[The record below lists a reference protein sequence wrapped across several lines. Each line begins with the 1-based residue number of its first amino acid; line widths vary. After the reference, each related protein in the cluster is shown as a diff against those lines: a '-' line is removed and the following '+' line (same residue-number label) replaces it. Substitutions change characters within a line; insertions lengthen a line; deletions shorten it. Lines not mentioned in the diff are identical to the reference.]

1 MKTKVGL
8 LLCETADKIIKIG
21 NLKSMKCE
29 LYPSL
34 YRKFFTLIFNIRIH
48 NVNDATYLE
57 TFFKKVQVLSTLS
70 LQTVTDANVIYYYLK
85 QILSFQH
92 HVQSSTVVDDA
103 SSSSSSLSSLSELY
117 INLLLLYA
125 RVANKV
131 NPAFPYEQCKQ
142 SINITHIVTTITS
155 FIDAAI
161 AKQHLFLTSPMQFGI
176 HNANAVMCIKRDLLL
191 QSLSVYYKDIFFY
204 NEAFIKLR
212 QLYNIT
218 VIKQSFT
225 NAASNTHLTV
235 YDEKNVNLCYP
246 VTIRNYSSATWFT
259 PKVFFKH
266 DLNFFRSDNFN
277 VTHSY
282 CSCCREYYTK
292 RSKPLLTHS
301 IDVNENNGLLFYDNV
316 VLSDDVDCRFE
327 CDLIGYS
334 VYFGVVVFTSKY
346 FVFASASTTPNAVED
361 EKYLFTSENT
371 EYEVNKCKQL
381 IILYT
386 EIEEVM
392 QRRFLYM
399 NQAVEVF
406 LKNGKSYLFNF
417 LKVDLCERVLTL
429 FKHIKDSSTALMS
442 LSNREITY
450 TLITD
455 PKKHFNDSN
464 IKSKWEQEQLDT
476 FQYLLLINKHAS
488 RSYNDLNQYPI
499 IPWPFILANTNII
512 SKYKITDNTNT
523 PLTTSLDVYP
533 CIRHLEYPITVQF
546 DDKLKVAMDM
556 YNTSFQDNSK
566 YGHHFRLH
574 YSTSAYVIFYL
585 ARMYPYTSLQ
595 IKLQAGKFDSPNRQF
610 NSIDSLLEILFDN
623 FDNRELIPELL
634 TSCEYFYNTN
644 CAAFGRRTS
653 DKLLVNHLMLP
664 SSQFKSPCDF
674 VMTLRWTLNTLLK
687 DRIHK
692 WIDIIFGE
700 KQFAEKGKKD
710 GVFLYPKST
719 YAQKMNLLMKVEK
732 YRNKEYDL
740 TEIASKV
747 MNVKMKVLCFGQ
759 TPLKL
764 FDTAHS
770 RWEKEENNEEKKEDE
785 FSEIERLTSG
795 GIKFTTKVD
804 KNQHVLYFSFTSEK
818 DNVYI
823 VKKKYPSTDNGDN
836 NVNASMYEIEIPS
849 TAQSKKRNNTVIPIQ
864 KMKFFKYYI
873 TSSTHNNVNNNSNS
887 FNNGTSLYNNSHN
900 KNFTYVLLPQ
910 YAMFDL
916 FNGEYFVTCRNNNNQ
931 IIIYQSNTVNT
942 KDTSNVKGYIYKAIT
957 THSFVSVVYQ
967 ITNTTFISGH
977 HNGRIIEW
985 FIDVKHHHHHQHK
998 RKRKD
1003 KGIADVDM
1011 DFIIKRD
1018 ILAHDNAMITAVT
1031 YNNVHNIILTCA
1043 VDGNIH
1049 IRKYYDFELLNV
1061 ITVDKSTDMFNYVH
1075 VSNYDLIYATFINKK
1090 GGNGSYLACY
1100 TLNGIKVAN
1109 LIDNY
1114 VYTSSNANTHCCN
1127 TGNTSNNAKTPITQS
1142 ILDTTDTTTNASTP
1156 SLTPNTSSLSLTAPT
1171 RKLTTQST
1179 TTTATTK
1186 LNIDD
1191 AYIKTRKI
1199 HISIHGRVI
1208 VCIGNEKLYIFNG
1221 ANLSERTRYIPE
1233 DNKTSSN
1240 KKIMNFIYNEE
1251 NNLMYCL
1258 YEDNEITRITNDD
1271 LQNKMLRKSFI
1282 ELYNID
1288 SSKTKESK
1296 SG

>member
-8 LLCETADKIIKIG
+8 LLCETADKIIKTGTI
-21 NLKSMKCE
+21 KSMNCK
-29 LYPSL
+29 LYRSL
-34 YRKFFTLIFNIRIH
+34 YRKFFTFMFNIRIH
-48 NVNDATYLE
+48 NVNDVTYLE
-57 TFFKKVQVLSTLS
+57 TFFKKVQLLSTLS
-70 LQTVTDANVIYYYLK
+70 LQTITDPNVVYYYLK

-92 HVQSSTVVDDA
+92 YVHSSTVGDTP
-103 SSSSSSLSSLSELY
+103 SPLSDQY

-131 NPAFPYEQCKQ
+131 NPAFPYEQCQQ

-176 HNANAVMCIKRDLLL
+176 HDANAVMCIKRDLLL

-212 QLYNIT
+212 QLYNAT
-218 VIKQSFT
+218 VIKQSLA
-225 NAASNTHLTV
+225 NVASNPHLTI

-246 VTIRNYSSATWFT
+246 VTIRNYSSAMWFT

-266 DLNFFRSDNFN
+266 DLNFFRSDNFK

-282 CSCCREYYTK
+282 CGCCGEYYTK
-292 RSKPLLTHS
+292 RNKPLLTHN
-301 IDVNENNGLLFYDNV
+301 IDVNEDNGLLFYDNV
-316 VLSDDVDCRFE
+316 VLSDDVDCKYE
-327 CDLIGYS
+327 CDLIGYR

-346 FVFASASTTPNAVED
+346 FVVRSASTTPNAVDD

-371 EYEVNKCKQL
+371 EYEVNKRKQL
-381 IILYT
+381 VVLYT

-429 FKHIKDSSTALMS
+429 FKLIKESSTQLM
-442 LSNREITY
+442 TF

-455 PKKHFNDSN
+455 PKKHFTDSN

-499 IPWPFILANTNII
+499 IPWPFILANANII
-512 SKYKITDNTNT
+512 SKYKVTNSTNT
-523 PLTTSLDVYP
+523 VITIPPSSNDVYP
-533 CIRHLEYPITVQF
+533 CTRYPEYPITIQF
-546 DDKLKVAMDM
+546 EDKLKSALEM
-556 YNTSFQDNSK
+556 YSTSLQENSK

-610 NSIDSLLEILFDN
+610 NSINSLLEILFDN

-644 CAAFGRRTS
+644 CVAFGRRTS
-653 DKLLVNHLMLP
+653 DKLLVNHLILP
-664 SSQFKSPCDF
+664 SQFKSPCEF

-687 DRIHK
+687 ARVHK

-700 KQFAEKGKKD
+700 KQFAEKGKKE

-732 YRNKEYDL
+732 YRNKEYEL
-740 TEIASKV
+740 NEIASKV
-747 MNVKMKVLCFGQ
+747 MNAKVKVLCFGQ

-764 FDTAHS
+764 FDNAHS
-770 RWEKEENNEEKKEDE
+770 KWEKEENNEEKKEDE

-795 GIKFTTKVD
+795 GIKFTTKVE
-804 KNQHVLYFSFTSEK
+804 KNQRVLYFSFTSEK

-823 VKKKYPSTDNGDN
+823 VKKKYPSIDNDSSSSSN
-836 NVNASMYEIEIPS
+836 TYEIEIPS
-849 TAQSKKRNNTVIPIQ
+849 TAQSKKRNKTVIPIQ
-864 KMKFFKYYI
+864 KMKFFKCYI
-873 TSSTHNNVNNNSNS
+873 TSSTHNNNNNVNNNSNS
-887 FNNGTSLYNNSHN
+887 FNNGTSLCNNSHN

-916 FNGEYFVTCRNNNNQ
+916 FNGEFFVTCRNNNNQ

-942 KDTSNVKGYIYKAIT
+942 KEPDNVRGYIYKEIT

-967 ITNTTFISGH
+967 ITDTTFISGH

-985 FIDVKHHHHHQHK
+985 FIDVKHHHQHKHKYKHK

-1003 KGIADVDM
+1003 KGVADVDM

-1018 ILAHDNAMITAVT
+1018 VLAHDNAMITAVT

-1061 ITVDKSTDMFNYVH
+1061 ISVDKSTDMFNYVH

-1114 VYTSSNANTHCCN
+1114 VYTSSSTNTNTNASTDTN
-1127 TGNTSNNAKTPITQS
+1127 TGNNAKTPVTQTQTQN
-1142 ILDTTDTTTNASTP
+1142 ILDTTT
-1156 SLTPNTSSLSLTAPT
+1156 NTSSLSLTAPT
-1171 RKLTTQST
+1171 RKLTTQS
-1179 TTTATTK
+1179 TTATTK

-1208 VCIGNEKLYIFNG
+1208 VCTGNEKLYIFNS
-1221 ANLSERTRYIPE
+1221 ANLSERTRYTPE
-1233 DNKTSSN
+1233 DKSN

-1282 ELYNID
+1282 ELYNVD
-1288 SSKTKESK
+1288 SKATKESK
-1296 SG
+1296 GV